1 MNRTNELTISKMIP
15 ASVETVFEAWLDP
28 MALAKFVKP
37 MDGMADCDVE
47 IDATEGGSFLIV
59 MKAGDKEMPHRGEYR
74 TIQRF
79 EKLVF
84 TWISDHT
91 GPDSVVTLTFK
102 ECGPHETELTLHHD
116 GLPSEE
122 ARNNHEGGWTAIME
136 QLHGLVA
143 S

>member
-28 MALAKFVKP
+28 RALAQFIKP

-47 IDATEGGSFLIV
+47 NDAIEGGSFLIV

-84 TWISDHT
+84 TWISEHT
-91 GPDSVVTLTFK
+91 GPVSVVTLTFK
-102 ECGPHETELTLHHD
+102 ECGPKETELTLHHD

-122 ARNNHEGGWTAIME
+122 ARNNHEGGWTAIMD
-136 QLHGLVA
+136 QLKGFVA
-143 S
+143 

>member
-15 ASVETVFEAWLDP
+15 ASVETTFDAWLDP
-28 MALAKFVKP
+28 LALAKFIKP
-37 MDGMADCDVE
+37 MDGMADCTVE
-47 IDATEGGSFLIV
+47 VDATEGGSFLIV
-59 MKAGDKEMPHRGEYR
+59 MKAGDKEMPHRGEYK

-79 EKLVF
+79 EKIVF

-102 ECGPHETELTLHHD
+102 ECGPNETELTLHHD

-122 ARNNHEGGWTAIME
+122 SRNNHEGGWTAIME
-136 QLHGLVA
+136 QLTGVVA
-143 S
+143 